1 MGCCIKDLLKHL
13 EPIEKNKN
21 KKRKEYLENI
31 NDKIEF
37 RGSEIIKLKDNHNLN
52 KNEKLLSEREKKL
65 KDWENSLKKKKTL
78 FEKEKQE
85 YEEQKEKDKKL
96 LEEKIKNVE
105 DLNQEKE
112 KILLENN
119 TLIKYKSENEEKE
132 KDILIKAKTIKE
144 KDDEIEK
151 LKKELEEKNKELM
164 ENKNLIENK
173 DNDIKNN
180 IAEKNLELIKR
191 EKTLDQKEQQLM
203 DLEKILKGE
212 QDPILKGLN
221 NIGATCYMNASLQC
235 FSNSKKLTEYFL
247 KHYQK
252 APNKIMANEYYEV
265 LKNLWNKDD
274 NEKAYSPNSFKDVLS
289 KENPL
294 FAGIAAND
302 SKDLINFLLERFHQ
316 ELNIVNNINNIN
328 NDSNINQPDQT
339 NEQLMLKL
347 FLDEFKEKFNSIIS
361 TLFYGILETKS
372 QCQGC
377 NVIKFNFQVY
387 SFLEFPLQ
395 QVNQYYFN
403 LGKRSL
409 VTKDGKNPDVN
420 LYECFEY
427 NKKID
432 DSTNNQPTLQNN
444 NNIEINME
452 SKGENKDKTIIIPEN
467 QNLAIFNENPQQLR
481 YETYITADISSS
493 EYELNSFDTFIGVK
507 DNIYYLVYNNMK
519 NFNIDIMNIAEKK
532 VIKSLSGHYIRTS
545 VIRYYLNSVKEEYIL
560 SCDINSKAIIW
571 DVTNDYTI
579 KYILRMEY
587 KSIIRDAILLF
598 GLNQKNY
605 LIISRASKEE
615 YTKVYELAPNTPFV
629 RNIPKPKKK
638 ITNSIIPWKHNNKQY
653 IIELCNGII
662 SIKNVLENENFSDLN
677 MEKDDNY
684 LSGFIYK
691 DHQLFVNIT
700 NKKQIIVLN
709 LINRDIDKIIN
720 LPYSSF
726 SLIQW
731 SDRYGIVGSNDL
743 EIVDLEKMEVVGFL
757 NVKNTLYGIKK
768 IKNDF
773 FGEGFI
779 SCDEKKIV
787 NLFCVYNK

>member
-37 RGSEIIKLKDNHNLN
+37 RGSEIIKLKDNRNLN

-65 KDWENSLKKKKTL
+65 KDGENSLKKKKTL

-96 LEEKIKNVE
+96 LEEKIKSFE

-191 EKTLDQKEQQLM
+191 EKTLDLKEQQLM

-252 APNKIMANEYYEV
+252 DPNKIMANEYYEV

-316 ELNIVNNINNIN
+316 ELNVVNNINNIN

-387 SFLEFPLQ
+387 SFLEFPLE
-395 QVNQYYFN
+395 QVNQYFFN
-403 LGKRSL
+403 KGKRPL
-409 VTKDGKNPDVN
+409 LTAEGKNPDVD

-427 NKKID
+427 NGKID
-432 DSTNNQPTLQNN
+432 LMT
-444 NNIEINME
+444 
-452 SKGENKDKTIIIPEN
+452 GENQMFCNQCNKLCNAYYSTI
-467 QNLAIFNENPQQLR
+467 L
-481 YETYITADISSS
+481 Y
-493 EYELNSFDTFIGVK
+493 
-507 DNIYYLVYNNMK
+507 
-519 NFNIDIMNIAEKK
+519 
-532 VIKSLSGHYIRTS
+532 SGS
-545 VIRYYLNSVKEEYIL
+545 
-560 SCDINSKAIIW
+560 
-571 DVTNDYTI
+571 
-579 KYILRMEY
+579 
-587 KSIIRDAILLF
+587 
-598 GLNQKNY
+598 NY
-605 LIISRASKEE
+605 LIINLNRGKGAVYECNVIFPEQLNLFNFFTFKQGI
-615 YTKVYELAPNTPFV
+615 TVYELYAVICHLGPSSMEGHFV
-629 RNIPKPKKK
+629 AYCRNRID
-638 ITNSIIPWKHNNKQY
+638 NKWYLYNDAIVTLCTRAQQY
-653 IIELCNGII
+653 TDGMPYILFYKALKAGQ
-662 SIKNVLENENFSDLN
+662 KSD
-677 MEKDDNY
+677 Y
-684 LSGFIYK
+684 
-691 DHQLFVNIT
+691 
-700 NKKQIIVLN
+700 
-709 LINRDIDKIIN
+709 
-720 LPYSSF
+720 
-726 SLIQW
+726 
-731 SDRYGIVGSNDL
+731 
-743 EIVDLEKMEVVGFL
+743 
-757 NVKNTLYGIKK
+757 
-768 IKNDF
+768 
-773 FGEGFI
+773 
-779 SCDEKKIV
+779 
-787 NLFCVYNK
+787 

>member
-37 RGSEIIKLKDNHNLN
+37 RGSEIIKLKDNRNLN

-65 KDWENSLKKKKTL
+65 KDGENSLKKKKTL

-112 KILLENN
+112 KILMENN

-191 EKTLDQKEQQLM
+191 EKTLDLKEQQLM

-252 APNKIMANEYYEV
+252 DPNKIMANEYYEV

-316 ELNIVNNINNIN
+316 ELNVVNNINNIN

-372 QCQGC
+372 
-377 NVIKFNFQVY
+377 
-387 SFLEFPLQ
+387 
-395 QVNQYYFN
+395 
-403 LGKRSL
+403 
-409 VTKDGKNPDVN
+409 
-420 LYECFEY
+420 
-427 NKKID
+427 
-432 DSTNNQPTLQNN
+432 
-444 NNIEINME
+444 
-452 SKGENKDKTIIIPEN
+452 
-467 QNLAIFNENPQQLR
+467 
-481 YETYITADISSS
+481 
-493 EYELNSFDTFIGVK
+493 
-507 DNIYYLVYNNMK
+507 
-519 NFNIDIMNIAEKK
+519 
-532 VIKSLSGHYIRTS
+532 
-545 VIRYYLNSVKEEYIL
+545 
-560 SCDINSKAIIW
+560 
-571 DVTNDYTI
+571 
-579 KYILRMEY
+579 
-587 KSIIRDAILLF
+587 
-598 GLNQKNY
+598 
-605 LIISRASKEE
+605 
-615 YTKVYELAPNTPFV
+615 
-629 RNIPKPKKK
+629 
-638 ITNSIIPWKHNNKQY
+638 
-653 IIELCNGII
+653 
-662 SIKNVLENENFSDLN
+662 
-677 MEKDDNY
+677 
-684 LSGFIYK
+684 
-691 DHQLFVNIT
+691 
-700 NKKQIIVLN
+700 
-709 LINRDIDKIIN
+709 
-720 LPYSSF
+720 
-726 SLIQW
+726 
-731 SDRYGIVGSNDL
+731 
-743 EIVDLEKMEVVGFL
+743 
-757 NVKNTLYGIKK
+757 
-768 IKNDF
+768 
-773 FGEGFI
+773 
-779 SCDEKKIV
+779 
-787 NLFCVYNK
+787 